1 MEPQAVIDT
10 FREVVTGH
18 YFDFDGRTRR
28 QEFWFYVLAYVCIYI
43 VLAVVQSILHT
54 RLLTSLLSLGL
65 LLPSLGIAVR
75 RLHDIDRS
83 GWWILLGVVP
93 GFIAGALSAFALM
106 TVGVG
111 GGMLLLPI
119 MSVFSIAA
127 LAAAV
132 LLIYWYAQ
140 PGSVGPNRFG
150 ADPNTGSTPAAS

>member
-10 FREVVTGH
+10 FRATVTGH
-18 YFDFDGRTRR
+18 YFDFEGRTRR
-28 QEFWFYVLAYVCIYI
+28 QDFWFYVLAYVCIYI

-54 RLLTSLLSLGL
+54 RVLTSLLSLGL

-83 GWWILLGVVP
+83 GWWILIGVVP
-93 GFIAGALSAFALM
+93 GFVAGALSVFALM
-106 TVGVG
+106 TVGLG

-119 MSVFSIAA
+119 MSVFSVAA

-140 PGSVGPNRFG
+140 PGTVGSNRFG
-150 ADPNTGSTPAAS
+150 AEPSAVATPAAS

>member
-1 MEPQAVIDT
+1 MEPQAVIDI
-10 FREVVTGH
+10 FRATVTGH
-18 YFDFDGRTRR
+18 YFDFEGRTRR
-28 QEFWFYVLAYVCIYI
+28 QDFWFYVLAYVCIYI

-83 GWWILLGVVP
+83 GWWILIGVVP
-93 GFIAGALSAFALM
+93 GFVAGVLSVFALM
-106 TVGVG
+106 TVGLG

-119 MSVFSIAA
+119 MSVFSIGA

-140 PGSVGPNRFG
+140 PGTVGSNRFG
-150 ADPNTGSTPAAS
+150 AEPSAGTTPAAS